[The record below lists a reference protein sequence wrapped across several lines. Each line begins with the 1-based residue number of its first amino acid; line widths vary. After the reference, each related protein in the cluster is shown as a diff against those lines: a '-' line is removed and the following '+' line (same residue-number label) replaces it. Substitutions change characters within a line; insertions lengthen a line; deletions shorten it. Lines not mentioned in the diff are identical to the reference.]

1 MRKDQIRKYEALL
14 KECIRSSKEF
24 RAYQKN
30 LSKSCDHPDRYV
42 MDWQWEHD
50 NGYGR
55 QTMIDGK
62 RCGICG
68 ATKNW
73 VSDTYWHKNVSVR
86 VINEDGTVG

>member
-1 MRKDQIRKYEALL
+1 
-14 KECIRSSKEF
+14 
-24 RAYQKN
+24 
-30 LSKSCDHPDRYV
+30 